1 MAMKGSSKIYT
12 HLWYATAAEEAARF
26 YASIFP
32 DSRVDGVWSLP
43 IDSPSGPA
51 GSVKV
56 VDFALFGQRFQA
68 MTAGPHHEFN
78 DAISIVVLCDDQAEL
93 DRYWNALLE
102 GGGKAQACG
111 WLIDRFGLRWQ
122 IVPAMLDEMMRE
134 GDAPRSKRVA
144 DAMLKM
150 VKLDIA
156 ALEKAYRS

>member
-43 IDSPSGPA
+43 VDSPSGPA

-102 GGGKAQACG
+102 GGGKPQACG

-134 GDAPRSKRVA
+134 SDAARSKRVA

>member
-78 DAISIVVLCDDQAEL
+78 DAISIVVLCDNQAEL

-122 IVPAMLDEMMRE
+122 IVPAVLDEMMRE
-134 GDAPRSKRVA
+134 SDAARSKRVA